1 MVKAGKTREY
11 ERVGHPPPDSIDP
24 TGFWR
29 FVFWLALVL
38 GTLSLLLAWGFA
50 YVPKPDFHGDYRPDY
65 IVRSCSAVLM
75 LVSILMARWLWGIK
89 NPFVDER
96 PITPMRF
103 VLCFAWVEAV
113 IAVIGI
119 IGLTFHR

>member
-1 MVKAGKTREY
+1 MAQDQLAKVPES
-11 ERVGHPPPDSIDP
+11 VDP

-38 GTLSLLLAWGFA
+38 GTLSLLLAWGLA
-50 YVPKPDFHGDYRPDY
+50 HVPVSAHADLSGDYV
-65 IVRSCSAVLM
+65 VRSCSAVFM

-89 NPFVDER
+89 NPLVDEG
-96 PITPMRF
+96 PITPMRL
-103 VLCFAWVEAV
+103 VLCFAWVEAAL
-113 IAVIGI
+113 AVIGI